1 MRAELKGWVLQRLS
15 NPNPSPNSILNADPN
30 PYPSPSP
37 NPNPKQVLQR
47 LAILK
52 QVNSKLKGEL

>member
-1 MRAELKGWVLQRLS
+1 MAASGMRAELKGW
-15 NPNPSPNSILNADPN
+15 
-30 PYPSPSP
+30 
-37 NPNPKQVLQR
+37 VLQR